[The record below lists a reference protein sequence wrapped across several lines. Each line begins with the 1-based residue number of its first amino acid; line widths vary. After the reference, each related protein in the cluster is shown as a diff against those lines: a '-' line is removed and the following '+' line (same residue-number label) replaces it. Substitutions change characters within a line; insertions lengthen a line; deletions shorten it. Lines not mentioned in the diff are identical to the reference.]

1 MALTTHR
8 MRLVGALAAVLG
20 LAALSGCESAG
31 DRAAAHYER
40 GQRLMAEGE
49 PAKASLEFRNALR
62 LKEDMTEAALALG
75 QLEESQGHL
84 DGAVQLYVSVA
95 ERDPEEVRSRVRLAY
110 LLLGANQ
117 LDDAA
122 RFADEAYA
130 ITKADPSILV
140 AKAAI
145 ALKRGDR
152 EDAARLSKAVLE
164 IDPDNTD
171 AVVVL
176 ATERLLSADPK
187 GALALLSRSL
197 EQNERS
203 LDLQFLKLTALKS
216 LDDSAAMESV
226 LIRLTEIYPEMPTLR
241 DSLADWYVSEGRN
254 ADAEAVLRR
263 FADTNPDD
271 VSAHLKLVSF
281 IAAQRGAPA
290 AVEELKALIARN
302 DVFAYRFAMS
312 QLAFG
317 EGRHGDAFA
326 LMTRLADEAED
337 DADRSRARIELA
349 RMKARVKDWAE
360 AERLADMVLETDAKN
375 VDALGI
381 RASARLASGQDTA
394 AIADLTAALNEAPDS
409 VPLLSMIGEA
419 YARAGSVELAEEQYI
434 RVLRLDQH
442 APQQVLQAAR
452 FLLRYG
458 KVEQTER
465 ILDEARERAPEDRS
479 VLTLL
484 GQLRL
489 AQHDWQGATEVANA
503 LRSLGD
509 TDATIDAADSILAA
523 ALGGMGKYQESID
536 LLETRAQPAYHAV
549 LEDLVRAYLRAGKV
563 EDAEALL
570 ASVIAAE
577 PGSTRARL
585 LLGTLY
591 GSTGRAALAESTLA
605 DAVAAAPE
613 DVTTYTALARHYY
626 ASGRLEDAESTARD
640 GLAKDEGDSALQ
652 LLLALSL
659 EGSGRYEEA
668 IALYEE
674 MFAADPQSTM
684 VANNLASL
692 LSEHRSDAESLDRA
706 FTIALRFRTSE
717 IPQFLDTLGWIYYL
731 RGEYAPSL
739 ALLKTAAEGLPDN
752 GSVQYHLGMALKQL
766 GQNDLAAATLKNAIL
781 LSATLTPDRLE
792 GARSA
797 LEQLTRAESTAKP
810 S

>member
-1 MALTTHR
+1 MTRSTFR
-8 MRLVGALAAVLG
+8 MRFVGALAAVLG

-31 DRAAAHYER
+31 ERAAAHYER
-40 GQRLMAEGE
+40 GQQLVAAGE
-49 PAKASLEFRNALR
+49 PVKASLEFRNALR
-62 LKEDMTEAALALG
+62 LKEDMVAAAIALG
-75 QLEESQGHL
+75 QLEEDQGHL
-84 DGAVQLYVSVA
+84 DDAVQLYRSAA
-95 ERDPEEVRSRVRLAY
+95 EHDPEDVPSRVRLAY
-110 LLLGANQ
+110 LLLGADQ

-130 ITKADPSILV
+130 IAKVDPTILV
-140 AKAAI
+140 AKGAI

-152 EDAARLSKAVLE
+152 EDAARFSQAALR
-164 IDPDNTD
+164 IDPASTD

-176 ATERLLSADPK
+176 ATERLLSADPN

-197 EQNERS
+197 ERNERS

-216 LDDSAAMESV
+216 LGDSSAMEAV
-226 LIRLTEIYPEMPTLR
+226 LIRLTEIYPEIATMR

-263 FADTNPDD
+263 FADANPDD

-281 IAAQRGAPA
+281 ITAQRGAPA
-290 AVEELKALIARN
+290 AVEELGALIARN
-302 DVFAYRFAMS
+302 DVFPYRFAMS

-317 EGRHGDAFA
+317 EGRHADAFA
-326 LMTRLADEAED
+326 LMAKLADEAD
-337 DADRSRARIELA
+337 NAADRSRARIELA
-349 RMKARVKDWAE
+349 RMKARAKDWAE

-381 RASARLASGQDTA
+381 RAAARLANGKDTE

-442 APQQVLQAAR
+442 APQQVLQAAH

-489 AQHDWQGATEVANA
+489 AQQDWRGATEVADA
-503 LRSLGD
+503 LRSLGN
-509 TDATIDAADSILAA
+509 TDATRNAADSILAA
-523 ALGGMGKYQESID
+523 ALGGMGKYQQSID
-536 LLETRAQPAYHAV
+536 LLKARPQPAYQAV
-549 LEDLVRAYLRAGKV
+549 LEDLVRAYLRAGEI

-570 ASVIAAE
+570 TSVISAD
-577 PGSTRARL
+577 PGSTKARI

-591 GSTGRAALAESTLA
+591 GSTGRAALAETTLVE
-605 DAVAAAPE
+605 AVAEAPK
-613 DVTTYTALARHYY
+613 DVMTYTALARLYY

-640 GLAKDEGDSALQ
+640 GLARDEKDGALQ
-652 LLLALSL
+652 LLLALAL
-659 EGSGRYEEA
+659 EGGGRYEEA
-668 IALYEE
+668 IALYED
-674 MFAADPQSTM
+674 MFADDPQSTM
-684 VANNLASL
+684 IANNLASL

-766 GQNDLAAATLKNAIL
+766 GQNDLAAATLQTAIS

-797 LEQLTRAESTAKP
+797 LEQLMRPESTAKP